1 MDRMHGNRLIPSL
14 VYEDAQA
21 AISWLECAFGFTAH
35 MVVPGEDGAVMH
47 SQLLAPDGRSM
58 LMLYTQRDDGYG
70 KGQKPPKALG
80 GSNQGLY
87 LVVEDVEVHHAR
99 AVEAGAKIIL
109 PPTKQDYGGSA
120 YTCEDPEGHV
130 WSFGSYDPWAETDCP
145 QD

>member
-1 MDRMHGNRLIPSL
+1 MHGNRLIPSL